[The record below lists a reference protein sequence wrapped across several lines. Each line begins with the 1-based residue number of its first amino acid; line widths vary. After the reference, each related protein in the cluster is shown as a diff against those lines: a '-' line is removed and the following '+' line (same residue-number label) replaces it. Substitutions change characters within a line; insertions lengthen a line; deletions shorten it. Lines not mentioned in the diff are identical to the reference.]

1 MDQRTQKKR
10 EGILEEMRQI
20 DRLRQGTVSEQF
32 YGTGET
38 RQGPY
43 YVQQGYTAG
52 KHWSKR
58 VSRDQ
63 VDQVRA
69 DINAGVRF
77 KELCQ
82 EFAEVTEQATI
93 AEDQLGSKK
102 NARKPSRSATEK
114 PKRS

>member
-102 NARKPSRSATEK
+102 NARKPSRSGTGK